1 MFAARQ
7 RASCLARQL
16 QRTSRTYASDAHHKA
31 HEVNE
36 SFGKGSIVTVAI
48 FFSGVLVYQLAPRE
62 GQSSAIT
69 NLINKWTSKP
79 EDWEEINTA
88 HALAAK
94 QAGFDRNLFE
104 NVTPTNRWVDVAYPE
119 ALQSHCARNIRAGHI
134 GNIDEI
140 VEHYRQQHLKEEDRK
155 AKKLAAGN

>member
-1 MFAARQ
+1 MLVNCSGPREPTHPTPTTRPTRSTSPLGYEQKA
-7 RASCLARQL
+7 LALDLALAPGDEPPPAEHTDGFSL
-16 QRTSRTYASDAHHKA
+16 Q
-31 HEVNE
+31 
-36 SFGKGSIVTVAI
+36 KGSIVTVAI

-119 ALQSHCARNIRAGHI
+119 
-134 GNIDEI
+134 
-140 VEHYRQQHLKEEDRK
+140 
-155 AKKLAAGN
+155 